1 MKYSSPELV
10 VIGHAEAI
18 VMGTPFEADDHVG
31 SIGTQPM
38 TGFALGLDD

>member
-10 VIGHAEAI
+10 LIGRAEVL
-18 VMGTPFEADDHVG
+18 VMGAPFESDDHVG
-31 SIGTQPM
+31 SIDTQPM